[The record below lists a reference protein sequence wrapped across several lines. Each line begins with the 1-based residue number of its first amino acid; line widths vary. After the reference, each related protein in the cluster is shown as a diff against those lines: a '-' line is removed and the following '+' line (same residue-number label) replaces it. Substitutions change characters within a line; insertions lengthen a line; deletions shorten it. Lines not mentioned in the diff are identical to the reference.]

1 MLPNS
6 TPSYVALSNSL
17 IVPSIVSIVSVT
29 LPASS
34 NLMLSLSTPSTN
46 SLAEFVTIVA
56 FDTLNAGIPKVVS
69 QTPTKLSSFVGFVLK
84 YAFKSA

>member
-6 TPSYVALSNSL
+6 TPSYVTLSNSL

-46 SLAEFVTIVA
+46 SLAEFVTIASIYLLLLLLFFALVFLA
-56 FDTLNAGIPKVVS
+56 MRHVES
-69 QTPTKLSSFVGFVLK
+69 
-84 YAFKSA
+84 